1 MTMSLMKA
9 TAIFAM
15 LVTGSASALDA
26 RKLLHNEHHI
36 LPNILP
42 HKQGGGVG
50 HHIAQAAAIGGA
62 ALDVAGAGTEAY
74 GLATGDK
81 NAQKIGAGELG
92 VGTAAGVGGAAGAYG
107 TRCKWAV
114 GDHVTDIP
122 CHHEPVLHQAVIH
135 SVGK

>member
-15 LVTGSASALDA
+15 LVTGSASALDM
-26 RKLLHNEHHI
+26 RKLLHNA
-36 LPNILP
+36 NGILP

-92 VGTAAGVGGAAGAYG
+92 VGTAAGVGGAAGAVA

-114 GDHVTDIP
+114 GDHKSDIP
-122 CHHEPVLHQAVIH
+122 CHKGPVQQAVIH